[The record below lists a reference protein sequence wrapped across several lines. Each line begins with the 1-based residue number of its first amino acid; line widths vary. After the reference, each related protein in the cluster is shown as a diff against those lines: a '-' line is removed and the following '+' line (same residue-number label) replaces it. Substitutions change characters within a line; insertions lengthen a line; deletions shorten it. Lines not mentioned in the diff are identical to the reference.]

1 MSPRTT
7 QVLLAVNAILLALHL
22 FYLAG
27 GGAPAVAQ
35 APAPVPEV
43 LRARLIELVS
53 AQGRVVAQL
62 HAGEDGGGNLRLRDG
77 SGTVRVKLG
86 ATPDGAGLILMD
98 GRTEP
103 AIHLASSR
111 SGTRLTLAQ
120 QGRESRIL
128 EPRALRSGAGPGA
141 DE

>member
-7 QVLLAVNAILLALHL
+7 QALLAVNAILLALHL

-27 GGAPAVAQ
+27 GAAPAVAQ

-53 AQGRVVAQL
+53 AQGLVVAQL

-98 GRTEP
+98 GRPEP
-103 AIHLASSR
+103 AIRLSSAKA
-111 SGTRLTLAQ
+111 GTSLTLAQ

-128 EPRALRSGAGPGA
+128 VP
-141 DE
+141 